1 MNALLIGIFILIWLF
16 LGYKIYGSRIEK
28 KVINPDDSNPTPANS
43 LYDGVDYHPAKTPLL
58 FGHHFSSIAG
68 AGPIIGP
75 LLGVLYFGWLGALLW
90 ITLGSVFIG
99 AVHDYTS
106 LMVSVRNKG
115 RSIPDISEQV
125 LGRRAK
131 AIFSIFV
138 WLALVLVIAVFG
150 IVTSQTL
157 ISKPQIVIPTFGL
170 IFVAIFFGWL
180 VYRKGLNVMVGTA
193 IAIAFIGLLIYLGE
207 LYPIILPPSIFGIPS
222 TIFWFLVLIIYCL
235 FASTL
240 PVWILLQP
248 RDYLSMWILFIGL
261 FLGYLGLIFYHPS
274 INAPFFVSFLSKE
287 GPLWPMLFVL
297 IACGAI
303 SGFHSLVAGGT
314 TAKQLPKETK
324 GKIIGFG
331 GMLTEAAL
339 AGLVALI
346 ASSALIWD
354 PSGVKS
360 SFGFQ
365 YLMKPIEQGGGGGPI
380 VAFATGF
387 GKFISSIPFIP
398 LSFGIFFGTLMLNAF
413 VLTTLDTSSRLARY
427 ILEELTRKRFP
438 YLSNK
443 WIATL
448 ITLLFA
454 SLLALTESY
463 KTIWPVFGASN
474 QLVAALALLTIS
486 AYLIGIRK
494 PSKYTLYP
502 AIFMFLTTISA
513 LLYQGYNFL
522 KKGNLLLGIIAFFL
536 SILALIIANDARKI
550 IFNKRRT
557 YEYS

>member
-1 MNALLIGIFILIWLF
+1 
-16 LGYKIYGSRIEK
+16 
-28 KVINPDDSNPTPANS
+28 
-43 LYDGVDYHPAKTPLL
+43 
-58 FGHHFSSIAG
+58 
-68 AGPIIGP
+68 
-75 LLGVLYFGWLGALLW
+75 
-90 ITLGSVFIG
+90 
-99 AVHDYTS
+99 
-106 LMVSVRNKG
+106 
-115 RSIPDISEQV
+115 
-125 LGRRAK
+125 
-131 AIFSIFV
+131 
-138 WLALVLVIAVFG
+138 
-150 IVTSQTL
+150 
-157 ISKPQIVIPTFGL
+157 
-170 IFVAIFFGWL
+170 
-180 VYRKGLNVMVGTA
+180 
-193 IAIAFIGLLIYLGE
+193 
-207 LYPIILPPSIFGIPS
+207 
-222 TIFWFLVLIIYCL
+222 
-235 FASTL
+235 
-240 PVWILLQP
+240 
-248 RDYLSMWILFIGL
+248 MWILFIGL

-387 GKFISSIPFIP
+387 GKFVSSIPFIP